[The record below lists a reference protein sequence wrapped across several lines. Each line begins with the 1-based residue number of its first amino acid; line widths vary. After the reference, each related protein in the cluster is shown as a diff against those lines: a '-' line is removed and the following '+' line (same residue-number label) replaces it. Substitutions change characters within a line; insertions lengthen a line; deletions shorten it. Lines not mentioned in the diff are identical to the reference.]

1 VLTTLIWVYLSWLIL
16 LIGAQLAF
24 YVQFPQYLRHGQQ
37 TIELTGSDREQAGLS
52 IMYLV
57 GRDFAAGKRY
67 WTADRLAAELDLPG
81 TALAPVLARL
91 ERAGLIVA
99 TEKELFVPG
108 RNPEGILLA
117 DIVDAVRTLQIGRL
131 TIEMHGAK
139 AAVQVMGGVEAAV
152 RERLGT
158 RTLKDLIA
166 AK

>member
-1 VLTTLIWVYLSWLIL
+1 L

-24 YVQFPQYLRHGQQ
+24 YVQFPQYLRHGQKA
-37 TIELTGSDREQAGLS
+37 IELTASDREQAGLS
-52 IMYLV
+52 IMYLI
-57 GRDFAAGKRY
+57 GRDYGTGKRY
-67 WTADRLAAELDLPG
+67 WDTGRLAAELDVPSI
-81 TALAPVLARL
+81 ALAPVLARL

-108 RNPEGILLA
+108 REPEGILLA

-131 TIEMHGAK
+131 PIEVHGARS
-139 AAVQVMGGVEAAV
+139 AAQVMREVEGAV

-158 RTLKDLIA
+158 RSLKDLIA